1 MVLKRSTESSMANE
15 ASAAEKTEVN
25 KVGSAAYRRGSEAIA
40 KQISREYPIK
50 PTAFAIM
57 DRINAIP
64 KVKGDIRAQLLNT
77 KHVPFADVIAIEFS
91 RGVWWMMDAENMYEG
106 RSRWYRSLEDLISS
120 WDIYLT
126 GYDESTGIWTAEAV

>member
-1 MVLKRSTESSMANE
+1 M
-15 ASAAEKTEVN
+15 
-25 KVGSAAYRRGSEAIA
+25 GSASYRRGSETIS
-40 KQISREYPIK
+40 KQISRDYPIK

-64 KVKGDIRAQLLNT
+64 KAQGDMRTQLLKA

>member
-1 MVLKRSTESSMANE
+1 MGA
-15 ASAAEKTEVN
+15 
-25 KVGSAAYRRGSEAIA
+25 AAYRRGSEVIA
-40 KQISREYPIK
+40 KQLSSEYPIK

-64 KVKGDIRAQLLNT
+64 KVKGDMRAQLLNT

-126 GYDESTGIWTAEAV
+126 GYDESTGIWTAEAF